1 MRRLIDLIKG
11 WPGKPSHPPLTDA
24 SIGAYTVGVAML
36 VLGALGVE
44 EDQMAHGA
52 LLAIGGGLALA
63 LPTAFTGLLDW
74 LDIPKGTPA
83 RTTAT
88 VHLLTM
94 LAATVVFALTFVAH
108 LDGYDDGQVGALVLI
123 LGLTAEGLLAAG
135 GYIGGTIVFHYG
147 VRVLKRRESSV
158 TDALVPGRA
167 DGEPPAELQQGGS
180 ATGTRRPASG

>member
-1 MRRLIDLIKG
+1 MRPLIDLIKG

-44 EDQMAHGA
+44 EEQMAHGA

-63 LPTAFTGLLDW
+63 LPTALTGLLDW
-74 LDIPKGTPA
+74 LDIPKGTPI

-94 LAATVVFALTFVAH
+94 LTTTVVFALTFVAH
-108 LDGYDDGQVGALVLI
+108 LDGYDDGHVAALALVLG
-123 LGLTAEGLLAAG
+123 LGAEALLVAG
-135 GYIGGTIVFHYG
+135 GFIGGTLVFHYG
-147 VRVLKRRESSV
+147 VRVLGRRGTPV
-158 TDALVPGRA
+158 IDALVPGRSES
-167 DGEPPAELQQGGS
+167 DG
-180 ATGTRRPASG
+180 PASDQ

>member
-1 MRRLIDLIKG
+1 MKG

-44 EDQMAHGA
+44 EEQMAHGS

-63 LPTAFTGLLDW
+63 LPTALTGLLDW

-88 VHLLTM
+88 VHLLAM
-94 LAATVVFALTFVAH
+94 LSATVLFALTFIGQ
-108 LDGYDDGQVGALVLI
+108 LDGYDEGNVETLALI
-123 LGLTAEGLLAAG
+123 LGLGAEALLAAG
-135 GYIGGTIVFHYG
+135 GYIGGTIVFVYG
-147 VRVLKRRESSV
+147 VRVLKRPETPV
-158 TDALVPGRA
+158 GDALVPGRA
-167 DGEPPAELQQGGS
+167 ERERQGPDPAE
-180 ATGTRRPASG
+180 TPPPV